1 MAYIVT
7 TEQTLSEAAAISLD
21 VFIPAAVQENDLM
34 IMFVTQDGGGTN
46 ILVTVAT
53 GWTLLSGSQGASQTQ
68 RTVCYYKIATASETD
83 PLLTG
88 ATEDWIVSFVVMRN
102 VNLVTPISDFDITNS
117 ANSTSSFLDSGAL
130 TTTQDNVVILEAWGF
145 DGSGKLVPEI
155 PNNITNLTKESNIG
169 ACVQY
174 VGYRNFLTMGTT
186 VPIRMLNENSSEGG
200 TVIALAV
207 RDADPL
213 NPKMGP
219 DCTRAFDPIKRYGGI
234 STQLVAANGFIRHD
248 LPLTWLDHTNIAA
261 TTIDGVDVAGAATA
275 FIEQSIVSTIST
287 WGSFTS
293 VSQTTSGVNSIGR
306 WVGATHTMA
315 SVDLTAKI
323 LSLEFNVSSTVT
335 SRFGVKGCIIYLQS
349 SNGGWAA
356 YQLSRRQGIFANVP
370 ITAFI
375 SIDNATPLETA
386 GSFNASDVVQVAY
399 LWHKITNNASAI
411 AMRVKNLITLD
422 RVTYVDGSLEAPAT
436 PTFARQVL
444 GGNGTFGIASIQG
457 AGQAI
462 LRQAIRLG
470 DGTRNIFYDAT
481 ATSQELPLNSDKI
494 WQVPTLANGARFRL
508 NATANSTINLTSCII
523 SSESLQK
530 FIIEATSSTAATY
543 NFAGLSL
550 IGYQVE
556 NDTTVTINSTT
567 FSKCVI
573 QSNAGGLLNSNIG
586 SQAAPVLSSDPAK
599 LIGNDF
605 IANSL
610 TPTYGI
616 ELNTVGT
623 YNFNGNTFSGYGA
636 NASSSAFIFNN
647 SGGLITLNLNPS
659 DQTPTVTNG
668 VGASTVLASTPVN
681 ISATVLADSR
691 VQIFN
696 VTTSTE
702 IENIN
707 EPTTSYAFSVTSQ
720 ATVGDVIRLRL
731 TKKGIVPVSLNAVFS
746 ATGISFLP
754 DQVADEVYDSYGI
767 DGATVTK
774 FEIDLPNLDFD
785 LNIIANFSGTELYA
799 WYSNMLTTEDGVR
812 SFFNAITPIDAANL
826 RLNNSIVDVRLDNQT
841 ASNVFQN
848 DNIRIFRSDETYP
861 VVNPTSGG
869 GGIDV
874 NWRNVVFTITSGSGL
889 SAAQNTTLSKLDD
902 LTENVSGL
910 RFTTKAVEQAGGSSL
925 TVGAIADA
933 VWDEPIAGHLTAGS
947 TGATLNGAS
956 APSAGTVASAVRTE
970 LTTELARIDVA
981 TSTRNSVVPTNL
993 TAAQVRTELTTELAR
1008 IDVATSTRSTL
1019 SQITTAQTAIIAEI
1033 DAVPAE
1039 VWNTTEASIT
1049 TPNSIGVRLKL
1060 TASLLTVAK
1069 FLGLK

>member
-7 TEQTLSEAAAISLD
+7 TEQTLSEAAANELD
-21 VFIPAAVQENDLM
+21 VFIPAAVQEDDLM
-34 IMFVTQDGGGTN
+34 IMFVTQDGGATN

-53 GWTLLSGSQGASQTQ
+53 GWTLLSGSQAGSQGQ

-88 ATEDWIVSFVVMRN
+88 ATDDWIVSFVVMRN
-102 VNLVTPISDFDITNS
+102 TNLVTPIADFDITDS
-117 ANSTSSFLDSGAL
+117 ANSTSNFLDSGAL

-145 DGSGKLVPEI
+145 DGSCKLVPET
-155 PNNITNLTKESNIG
+155 PSNITNLTKENNISTC
-169 ACVQY
+169 AQY
-174 VGYRNFLTMGTT
+174 LGYRNFLTTGTT
-186 VPIRMLNENSSEGG
+186 VPIRMLSENSSEGG
-200 TVIALAV
+200 TVISLAV
-207 RDADPL
+207 RDVDPL
-213 NPKMGP
+213 SPKMGP
-219 DCTRAFDPIKRYGGI
+219 DCIRAFDPIKRYGGI
-234 STQLVAANGFIRHD
+234 STQAFNANGFIRHD
-248 LPLTWLDHTNIAA
+248 LPLTWLDHTNITA
-261 TTIDGVDVAGAATA
+261 TTIDGIDVAGAATL
-275 FIEQSIVSTIST
+275 FLEQATNSTISV
-287 WGSFTS
+287 WGSFTGI
-293 VSQTTSGVNSIGR
+293 SQTTSGINSTGR
-306 WVGATHTMA
+306 WVGATHTIT

-323 LSLEFNVSSTVT
+323 LSLEFSISSTVT
-335 SRFGVKGCIIYLQS
+335 SRFGVRGCIIYLQS

-356 YQLSRRQGIFANVP
+356 YQLSRRQGMFNSVP

-386 GSFNASDVVQVAY
+386 GSFDVTDVVQVAY
-399 LWHKITNNASAI
+399 LWHKTTSSTSAI

-422 RVTYVDGSLEAPAT
+422 RVTYVDGSLEAPVT

-481 ATSQELPLNSDKI
+481 ATSQELPLNSDLV
-494 WQVPTLANGARFRL
+494 WQVPALANGSRFRI

-530 FIIEATSSTAATY
+530 FIIESTSSTAAAY
-543 NFAGLSL
+543 NFSGLSL

-556 NDTTVTINSTT
+556 NDTTVTINGTT

-573 QSNAGGLLNSNIG
+573 QSNAGGLLNCNIG

-605 IANSL
+605 IANAVA
-610 TPTYGI
+610 PTYGI

-636 NASSSAFIFNN
+636 DASSTAFIFNN
-647 SGGLITLNLNPS
+647 SGGLITLNLNGT

-731 TKKGIVPVSLNAVFS
+731 TKKGFVPVSINGVFS
-746 ATGISFLP
+746 ATGLTYLP
-754 DQVADEVYDSYGI
+754 DQLADGVYDAYGI

-785 LNIIANFSGTELYA
+785 LNIVANFSGAELYA
-799 WYSNMLTTEDGVR
+799 WYSNMLTTENGVR

-826 RLNNSIVDVRLDNQT
+826 RLNNASVDVNLDNQT

-848 DNIRIFRSDETYP
+848 DNIRIFRADGAYP

-889 SAAQNTTLSKLDD
+889 SAAQDLALTSIKTVTDGVTSD
-902 LTENVSGL
+902 LTVINE
-910 RFTTKAVEQAGGSSL
+910 
-925 TVGAIADA
+925 
-933 VWDEPIAGHLTAGS
+933 
-947 TGATLNGAS
+947 
-956 APSAGTVASAVRTE
+956 
-970 LTTELARIDVA
+970 
-981 TSTRNSVVPTNL
+981 
-993 TAAQVRTELTTELAR
+993 
-1008 IDVATSTRSTL
+1008 
-1019 SQITTAQTAIIAEI
+1019 
-1033 DAVPAE
+1033 
-1039 VWNTTEASIT
+1039 
-1049 TPNSIGVRLKL
+1049 GVKK
-1060 TASLLTVAK
+1060 ASLLIPHDDD
-1069 FLGLK
+1069 L